1 MENPTRQ
8 RQLEELDQVELC
20 TRILYQARNELY
32 VNMHFLDVSLS
43 SLGFEADW
51 NRNGMACD
59 GAVIYY
65 GPGFLLGLYK
75 KGRAVVNRYYLHTLF
90 HCLFCHLYTRKG
102 REKKMWDLA
111 CDIAMESVLDGMYEK
126 CIHVLQS
133 PLRREMYLRLRRF
146 LTGNKNTGASNEEE
160 RKVVLTAERV
170 YHALMEMELPKRR
183 MEQLEAEFHVD
194 DHDLWEQEPDPSA
207 AMTRQNQWNDNRER
221 MQTQMET
228 MGAEEESENE
238 QSLLDSIQV
247 ENEERYDY
255 RQFLKKFAVLREE
268 MQTDPDSFDQAFYT
282 YGLSLYG
289 NMPLIEPLETREV
302 QRIQQFVIVI
312 DTSMSCSGELVQRF
326 LEETY
331 DVLSESDTY
340 FRKIR
345 IHILQCDDKVQSDV
359 LIECA
364 EDLKAYMEHFQITGF
379 GGTDF
384 RPAFEYV
391 NELRAKREVDRLRGL
406 IYFTDGKGIYPVQ
419 APVYDAAFVF
429 IEHLYSD
436 ESVPDWAMKVVLEE
450 EQLMEIS
457 GGDSKRKKDRE

>member
-1 MENPTRQ
+1 MESPTRQ

-20 TRILYQARNELY
+20 TRILYQSRNELY

-51 NRNGMACD
+51 NRKGIACD

-65 GPGFLLGLYK
+65 GPAFILDLYK
-75 KGRAVVNRYYLHTLF
+75 KGRQVVNRYYLHVLF

-102 REKKMWDLA
+102 REKEMWDLA

-126 CIHVLQS
+126 CIHIPQS
-133 PLRREMYLRLRRF
+133 PLRREAYLRIRRF
-146 LTGNKNTGASNEEE
+146 LTGNRTAGASSEEE
-160 RKVVLTAERV
+160 RNIVLTAERA
-170 YHALMEMELPKRR
+170 YHALMEMALPERR
-183 MEQLEAEFHVD
+183 LRQLQAEFHLD
-194 DHDLWEQEPDPSA
+194 DHDLWEQEADPSA

-228 MGAEEESENE
+228 MGSEEESENE

-255 RQFLKKFAVLREE
+255 RQFLRKFAVLREE

-302 QRIQQFVIVI
+302 HRIEQFVIVI
-312 DTSMSCSGELVQRF
+312 DTSMSCSGELVQWF

-331 DVLSESDTY
+331 DVLSQSETY
-340 FRKIR
+340 FRKVQ
-345 IHILQCDDKVQSDV
+345 IHVIQCDDKVQSDV
-359 LIECA
+359 VLTCA
-364 EDLKAYMEHFQITGF
+364 DDLKSYMEHFQIKGY

-391 NELRAKREVDRLRGL
+391 NTLKAMGQLNGLKGL
-406 IYFTDGKGIYPVQ
+406 IYFTDGKGIYPVA
-419 APVYDAAFVF
+419 APVYDTAFVF
-429 IEHLYSD
+429 IRERFC
-436 ESVPDWAMKVVLEE
+436 EEGFPAWAMRVVLDDNECR
-450 EQLMEIS
+450 QKQAAASADICF
-457 GGDSKRKKDRE
+457 